1 MMHQPAQRRPVL
13 PLVGLARVATDRII
27 QGSSADFASTQ
38 ISTERDLGWGARPRG
53 QFGSG
58 IQRPRSSSHG
68 RHGLMARCGP
78 EWPSFAT
85 QQDRRSRAGQPK
97 YPPRPRRRTSLR
109 IQRIT
114 TAGAAGTLTTIGEA
128 MMGADVGAAV
138 EGSISMIGREVRH
151 VPPTLSPTCHAT
163 AGGLMSTAPTVSAW
177 CPCPL
182 LQHTSPL

>member
-1 MMHQPAQRRPVL
+1 MHRPAQGLPVL
-13 PLVGLARVATDRII
+13 RLVGLARVATDRII

-38 ISTERDLGWGARPRG
+38 ISTRRDLGSGARPRG
-53 QFGSG
+53 QFGYG
-58 IQRPRSSSHG
+58 IQRLRSSSYG

-109 IQRIT
+109 ILRIT
-114 TAGAAGTLTTIGEA
+114 TAGAAGTMTTIGEA
-128 MMGADVGAAV
+128 MMGADVEAAV
-138 EGSISMIGREVRH
+138 EVSISMIGREVRL
-151 VPPTLSPTCHAT
+151 VSPTLSPICHAT
-163 AGGLMSTAPTVSAW
+163 AGFLMSTAPTVSAW